1 MKAAA
6 MSCCPGITYVAAQQE
21 RAQAC
26 SRARMACVAGNLTRV
41 CAAHTHRL
49 ARARRDRQRVQHL
62 ALQVA
67 PLARRARLPTSQITG
82 CQGCT
87 SGQKASM
94 VGDAACLQPG
104 MCELSTCDQHAA

>member
-6 MSCCPGITYVAAQQE
+6 MSCCPGITYVAAHQE

-26 SRARMACVAGNLTRV
+26 SRARIACVIGNLTRV
-41 CAAHTHRL
+41 CAARTHRL

-67 PLARRARLPTSQITG
+67 PLARRARLPTSQITKMPG
-82 CQGCT
+82 LHIW
-87 SGQKASM
+87 ASM
-94 VGDAACLQPG
+94 VGDAACLQAG
-104 MCELSTCDQHAA
+104 MCDLSTCDQHAA